1 MRNGLLD
8 VLGDGVVRLLARPH
22 QVGECSPEIVVVG
35 LEVLHHILRLYLLQ
49 LSDVVGWCL
58 AHCLMVC
65 SKVNHPNTK
74 KCSRSLF
81 RMNIN

>member
-1 MRNGLLD
+1 MGNSLLD

-22 QVGECSPEIVVVG
+22 QVRECSPQIVIVG

-49 LSDVVGWCL
+49 LADVVGWCL
-58 AHCLMVC
+58 AHYLMVC
-65 SKVNHPNTK
+65 SKVSHPSTRK
-74 KCSRSLF
+74 YSRSLF